1 MNCLRTLGLTLTGL
15 AAALAVTACAHA
27 DDAVKPSGFKLAITV
42 DDLSA
47 HGSLPPGVTR
57 QQVADKFLAAFKAH
71 KVPEA
76 YGFINGVQLER
87 EPDSK
92 GVLTAWRAAGYP
104 LGNHGYTHMN
114 SGQNT
119 AAAFEGDIAGNEA
132 LLGELMSGQD
142 WHWLRFPFLVAGSDQ
157 THAEIMTYVADHGYK
172 VADVSMSFNDWAYTD
187 TYARCMA
194 KGDTATVEALKTRYM
209 GDVVASMK
217 RSRLLAQ
224 KVYGH
229 DIPHVLLIHVGAFTG
244 EMLPQVLDAFEAQ
257 GVSYVT
263 LADAESDA
271 AYDETGPK
279 AGQGTLI
286 ERTAQEKGI
295 NIWTPDVPVLSDT
308 NEIAAMCR

>member
-1 MNCLRTLGLTLTGL
+1 MKYSYLLVSVG
-15 AAALAVTACAHA
+15 ALAMAACAHVQAA
-27 DDAVKPSGFKLAITV
+27 DAPGFQLAITV

-57 QQVADKFLAAFKAH
+57 QQVADSFLSAFKAH

-87 EPDSK
+87 EPDSR
-92 GVLTAWRAAGYP
+92 GVMTAWRAAGYP

-114 SGQNT
+114 SGQST

-132 LLGELMSGQD
+132 LLGELMAGQD

-157 THAEIMTYVADHGYK
+157 THAEIMNYVTSHGYK

-209 GDVVASMK
+209 NDVRASVK
-217 RSRLLAQ
+217 RSRVMSQ
-224 KVYGH
+224 KVYGRE
-229 DIPHVLLIHVGAFTG
+229 IPQVLLIHIGAFTAQ
-244 EMLPQVLDAFEAQ
+244 MLPQVLDVFEAE
-257 GVSYVT
+257 GAHYVT
-263 LADAESDA
+263 LAQAESDG
-271 AYDETGPK
+271 AYDESGPK

-286 ERTAQEKGI
+286 ERTAQEKGV
-295 NIWTPDVPVLSDT
+295 NVWTPDIPTLSDT
-308 NEIAAMCR
+308 NEIAAMCK